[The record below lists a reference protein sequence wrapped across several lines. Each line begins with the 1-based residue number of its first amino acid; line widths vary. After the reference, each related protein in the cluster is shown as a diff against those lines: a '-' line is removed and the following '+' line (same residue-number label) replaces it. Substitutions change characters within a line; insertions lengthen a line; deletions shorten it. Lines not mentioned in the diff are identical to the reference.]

1 MKNYF
6 KIIINIVLINI
17 SFSQTPCI
25 IGDVYVSEGAN
36 KGDPDDY
43 IEIVNNG
50 ANECSLA
57 GFQLDDSEDLEDFT
71 FGNIILTPGSYWLGY
86 EDAEGSF
93 NSGLAG
99 SGDIIVFADPQGN
112 LLTVTLEES
121 IETVDGVELSQSYD
135 SGGSGCY
142 TIPTPGE
149 ANADCFI
156 FISGCTDPEA
166 INYNADANIDDG
178 SCQYS
183 TISCVLGDV
192 FVSEAANAGDPD
204 DYIEVV
210 NGGSVECTLAG
221 FQLDD
226 SEDLEDFTFGNI
238 ILAPGEYW
246 IGYENAENSF
256 NSGLSIDGDLVVFAD
271 SDGNMLTLT
280 LDVSMATDD
289 GVELSQSFDFD
300 GFSCYTMPTPGESNA
315 DCFEFPCL
323 LGDLSGDGLW
333 NVLDIVQL
341 ANCILAQNCSTIEN
355 GCAGDMNEDG
365 SYNVLDIVTLANCVL
380 AQNCGGRIND
390 ASESRLI
397 IRDNLVSIEGDGFI
411 GGVQMTLIH
420 GDDFSIEM
428 TDRALLTEYVTT
440 GNETRLL
447 VITPETDELF
457 GFSGDFE
464 IAEII
469 VANSQYEV
477 SVDLP
482 LAASFSLS
490 EAYPN
495 PFNPT
500 TTMELYMPAAGN
512 VKVEVYNLLGKPVAT
527 IVSGYRDKGTYNLTW
542 DASDVSG
549 GMYFVKMIVGEY
561 VSTQK
566 LVLIK

>member
-6 KIIINIVLINI
+6 GLIISIVLINI
-17 SFSQTPCI
+17 TFSQTPCI
-25 IGDVYVSEGAN
+25 LGDVYVSEGAN

-57 GFQLDDSEDLEDFT
+57 GFQLDDSELLEDFT
-71 FGNIILTPGSYWLGY
+71 FGDIILSPGSYWLGY

-99 SGDIIVFADPQGN
+99 SGDIIVFADAAGN
-112 LLTVTLEES
+112 MLTVNLEVA
-121 IETVDGVELSQSYD
+121 IETVYGLELSQSFT
-135 SGGSGCY
+135 SNGIGCY

-149 ANADCFI
+149 TNMDCFT

-166 INYNADANIDDG
+166 INYNADANIDNG

-192 FVSEAANAGDPD
+192 FVSEAANQGDPD

-226 SEDLEDFTFGNI
+226 TEDLEDFTFSNI
-238 ILAPGEYW
+238 IIAPGEYW
-246 IGYENAENSF
+246 LGYENAENSF
-256 NSGLSIDGDLVVFAD
+256 NSGLSAEGDLVVFAD
-271 SDGNMLTLT
+271 ASGNLLTVILAEA
-280 LDVSMATDD
+280 MATADSL
-289 GVELSQSFDFD
+289 ELSQSYSSD
-300 GFSCYTMPTPGESNA
+300 GVGCYTTPTPGETNA

-323 LGDLSGDGLW
+323 LGDLNDDGTW
-333 NVLDIVQL
+333 NVLDIVNL
-341 ANCILAQNCSTIEN
+341 ANCILAQNCPDIPN
-355 GCAGDMNEDG
+355 GCAGDINEDG
-365 SYNVLDIVTLANCVL
+365 NFNVLDIVTLANCVL
-380 AQNCGGRIND
+380 AQNCGGRVDD

-397 IRDNLVSIEGDGFI
+397 IRDNRVSFEADGFI
-411 GGVQMTLIH
+411 GGVQMTLTH
-420 GDDFSIEM
+420 SDGFSIEM
-428 TDRALLTEYVTT
+428 TDRALLAEYITT

-457 GFSGDFE
+457 SFSGEFE
-464 IAEII
+464 ITEII

-482 LAASFSLS
+482 LATSFSIS

-495 PFNPT
+495 PFNPV
-500 TTMELYMPAAGN
+500 TTMTLTMPVSGEMT
-512 VKVEVYNLLGKPVAT
+512 VEVYNLLGQVVAT
-527 IVSGYRDKGTYNLTW
+527 LASGYMEASTYTLTW
-542 DASDVSG
+542 DASNASSG
-549 GMYFVKMIVGEY
+549 VYFVQADAAGFTK
-561 VSTQK
+561 TQK
-566 LVLIK
+566 LMLVK